1 MGNCNNTI
9 DDLSNRLC
17 VSDKTKD
24 LDLNVCNIITEINES
39 KH

>member
-1 MGNCNNTI
+1 MGNCNNI

-24 LDLNVCNIITEINES
+24 VDLNVFNIITEINES